1 MTRGKIKH
9 VVSLCADSI
18 PFAPKCSS
26 IAAMTSVP
34 ARPDDP
40 PTAEALVA
48 EIAALREEVVRLNGR
63 LAEAESL
70 ADTDVLAPVLNRRAF
85 MRELQRI
92 IAFVGRYESD
102 AALLYFD
109 LDGFK
114 SVNDRFG
121 HAAGDAALRTV
132 AGRLLAHVRDSD
144 IVGRLGG
151 DEFAVI
157 LVQAEK
163 SAAGAKAEALMDIL
177 AEVPVSV
184 DGAEIS
190 VRATC
195 GVCALEAGMD
205 AERALALADAA
216 MFLRK
221 PAAL

>member
-1 MTRGKIKH
+1 MSMEACSH
-9 VVSLCADSI
+9 VVSPCAGDI

-26 IAAMTSVP
+26 IPVMTSVP
-34 ARPDDP
+34 AHPDGAP
-40 PTAEALVA
+40 GLEALAA
-48 EIAALREEVVRLNGR
+48 EIAFLREEVTRLNGR

-85 MRELQRI
+85 MRELKRI
-92 IAFVGRYESD
+92 IAFVGRYDSD

-114 SVNDRFG
+114 AVNDGHG

-132 AGRLLAHVRDSD
+132 AGRLLAHVRESD

-157 LVQAEK
+157 LVQAE
-163 SAAGAKAEALMDIL
+163 AGPARAKAEALMEVL
-177 AEVPVSV
+177 AQVPVSL
-184 DGAEIS
+184 DGAEIH

-195 GVCALEAGMD
+195 GVCDLKPGMD
-205 AERALALADAA
+205 AEHALALADAA

-221 PAAL
+221 PGR

>member
-1 MTRGKIKH
+1 MT
-9 VVSLCADSI
+9 A
-18 PFAPKCSS
+18 
-26 IAAMTSVP
+26 VP
-34 ARPDDP
+34 VRPDGP
-40 PTAEALVA
+40 VTAEEAQALSA
-48 EIAALREEVVRLNGR
+48 EITALREEVTRLNIR

-92 IAFVGRYESD
+92 ISFVGRYESH

-121 HAAGDAALRTV
+121 HPAGDAALRTV
-132 AGRLLAHVRDSD
+132 AGRLLANVRESD

-157 LVQAEK
+157 LVQADAEIARVK
-163 SAAGAKAEALMDIL
+163 SRLLVELL
-177 AEVPVSV
+177 AQDPVTF
-184 DGAEIS
+184 DGAEFT
-190 VRATC
+190 VRGTC
-195 GVCALEAGMD
+195 GVCELNAEMD
-205 AERALALADAA
+205 AEQALARADAA

-221 PAAL
+221 PDIARR

>member
-1 MTRGKIKH
+1 M
-9 VVSLCADSI
+9 
-18 PFAPKCSS
+18 
-26 IAAMTSVP
+26 MTSFP
-34 ARPDDP
+34 AFPSDSP
-40 PTAEALVA
+40 SEEAGRLA
-48 EIAALREEVVRLNGR
+48 GELAALREEVARLNAR

-92 IAFVGRYESD
+92 ISFVGRYESQ

-121 HAAGDAALRTV
+121 HPAGDAALRTI
-132 AGRLLAHVRDSD
+132 AGRLLAHVRESD

-157 LVQAEK
+157 LVQA
-163 SAAGAKAEALMDIL
+163 SGAAARVKAETLVEVL
-177 AEVPVSV
+177 AQDPVTF
-184 DGAEIS
+184 DGVEFV

-195 GVCALEAGMD
+195 GICELAAEMNAEQALS
-205 AERALALADAA
+205 RADAA
-216 MFLRK
+216 MYLRK
-221 PAAL
+221 PAAR